1 MASEAAKANTEKARW
16 ALAAFVPSGD
26 STPLLTRKDLAAR
39 FQITEKSVEN
49 WEKSYGLPV
58 LKMGGSGQVV
68 RYHWPTVK
76 AWIDTETER
85 HLKAE
90 TGTPA

>member
-1 MASEAAKANTEKARW
+1 MSNLNTLIR

-58 LKMGGSGQVV
+58 
-68 RYHWPTVK
+68 REK
-76 AWIDTETER
+76 AGLSLVW
-85 HLKAE
+85 
-90 TGTPA
+90 